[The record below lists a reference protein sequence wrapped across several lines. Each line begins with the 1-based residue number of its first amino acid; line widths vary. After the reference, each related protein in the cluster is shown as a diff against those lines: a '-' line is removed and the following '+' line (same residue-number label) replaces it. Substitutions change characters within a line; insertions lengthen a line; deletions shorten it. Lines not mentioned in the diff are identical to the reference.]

1 MDNWL
6 YALFGVVG
14 MWMLMGA
21 LYTWKEETSNNIIY
35 NVLDYT
41 LALPWV
47 ILAGL
52 FVIIW
57 YPFLLIWKFI
67 RNAVRP
73 VSQEA
78 WNRCKFKHFW
88 KIGNFRIVYDERA
101 RAFCNK
107 LFLVRIAHPSNHIV
121 HDPVVITH
129 DEPSVP
135 DGEFRIGENG
145 G

>member
-1 MDNWL
+1 MNNVLWAVIGAVSMW
-6 YALFGVVG
+6 ALI
-14 MWMLMGA
+14 GA
-21 LYTWKEETSNNIIY
+21 LYTWKEETSNNIVY
-35 NVLDYT
+35 NVLDYAI
-41 LALPWV
+41 ALPWV
-47 ILAGL
+47 VLAVV
-52 FVIIW
+52 FVIIS

-78 WNRCKFKHFW
+78 WDKCKFKHYF
-88 KIGNFRIVYDERA
+88 KIGNFRVVYDEKA

-129 DEPSVP
+129 NEPSVP
-135 DGEFRIGENG
+135 DGEFR
-145 G
+145 

>member
-1 MDNWL
+1 MIKMLNAILGAVIMWFVL
-6 YALFGVVG
+6 GAIYA
-14 MWMLMGA
+14 
-21 LYTWKEETSNNIIY
+21 WKEETSNNVVY
-35 NVLDYT
+35 DVLDY
-41 LALPWV
+41 AISLPWV

-52 FVIIW
+52 FVIVW

-78 WNRCKFKHFW
+78 WDKCKFKHSW
-88 KIGNFRIVYDERA
+88 RLGSFRLVYDEKA

-121 HDPVVITH
+121 HDPIVIVH
-129 DEPSVP
+129 NEPSVP
-135 DGEFRIGENG
+135 DGEFR
-145 G
+145 

>member
-1 MDNWL
+1 MSNVLWVVISAVSMW
-6 YALFGVVG
+6 ALI
-14 MWMLMGA
+14 GA
-21 LYTWKEETSNNIIY
+21 LYTWKEETSNNIVY
-35 NVLDYT
+35 NVLDYAI
-41 LALPWV
+41 ALPWV
-47 ILAGL
+47 VLAVV
-52 FVIIW
+52 FVIIS

-78 WNRCKFKHFW
+78 WDKCKFKHYF
-88 KIGNFRIVYDERA
+88 KIGNFRVVYDEKA

-129 DEPSVP
+129 NEPSVP
-135 DGEFRIGENG
+135 DGEFR
-145 G
+145 

>member
-1 MDNWL
+1 MSNVLWAVIGAVSMW
-6 YALFGVVG
+6 ALI
-14 MWMLMGA
+14 GA
-21 LYTWKEETSNNIIY
+21 LYTWKEETSNNIVY
-35 NVLDYT
+35 NVLDYAIT
-41 LALPWV
+41 LPWV
-47 ILAGL
+47 VLAVV
-52 FVIIW
+52 FVIIS

-78 WNRCKFKHFW
+78 WDKCKFKHYF
-88 KIGNFRIVYDERA
+88 KIGNFRVVYDEKA

-129 DEPSVP
+129 NEPSVP
-135 DGEFRIGENG
+135 DGEFR
-145 G
+145 

>member
-1 MDNWL
+1 MSNVLWAVIGAVSMW
-6 YALFGVVG
+6 ALI
-14 MWMLMGA
+14 GA
-21 LYTWKEETSNNIIY
+21 LYTWKEETSNNIVY
-35 NVLDYT
+35 NVLDYAI
-41 LALPWV
+41 ALPWV
-47 ILAGL
+47 VLAVV
-52 FVIIW
+52 FVIIS

-78 WNRCKFKHFW
+78 WDKCKFKHYF
-88 KIGNFRIVYDERA
+88 KIGNFRVVYDEKA

-129 DEPSVP
+129 NEPSVP
-135 DGEFRIGENG
+135 DGEFR
-145 G
+145 

>member
-1 MDNWL
+1 MSNVLWAVIGAVSMW
-6 YALFGVVG
+6 ALI
-14 MWMLMGA
+14 GA
-21 LYTWKEETSNNIIY
+21 LYTWKEETSNNIVY
-35 NVLDYT
+35 NVLDYAI
-41 LALPWV
+41 ALPWV
-47 ILAGL
+47 ILAVV
-52 FVIIW
+52 FVIIS

-78 WNRCKFKHFW
+78 WDKCKFKHYF
-88 KIGNFRIVYDERA
+88 KIGNFRVVYDEKA

-129 DEPSVP
+129 NEPSVP
-135 DGEFRIGENG
+135 DGEFR
-145 G
+145 

>member
-1 MDNWL
+1 MSNVLWAVIGAVSMW
-6 YALFGVVG
+6 ALI
-14 MWMLMGA
+14 GA
-21 LYTWKEETSNNIIY
+21 LYTWKEETSNNIVY
-35 NVLDYT
+35 NVLDYAI
-41 LALPWV
+41 ALPWV
-47 ILAGL
+47 VLAVV
-52 FVIIW
+52 FVIIS

-78 WNRCKFKHFW
+78 WDKCKFKHYF
-88 KIGNFRIVYDERA
+88 KIGNFRVVYDERA

-129 DEPSVP
+129 NEPSVP
-135 DGEFRIGENG
+135 DGEFR
-145 G
+145 

>member
-1 MDNWL
+1 MSNVLWAVIGAVSMW
-6 YALFGVVG
+6 ALI
-14 MWMLMGA
+14 GA
-21 LYTWKEETSNNIIY
+21 LYTWKEETSNNIVY
-35 NVLDYT
+35 NILDYAI
-41 LALPWV
+41 ALPWV
-47 ILAGL
+47 VLAVV
-52 FVIIW
+52 FVIIS

-78 WNRCKFKHFW
+78 WDKCKLKHYF
-88 KIGNFRIVYDERA
+88 KIGNFRVVYDEKA

-129 DEPSVP
+129 NEPSVP
-135 DGEFRIGENG
+135 DGEFR
-145 G
+145 